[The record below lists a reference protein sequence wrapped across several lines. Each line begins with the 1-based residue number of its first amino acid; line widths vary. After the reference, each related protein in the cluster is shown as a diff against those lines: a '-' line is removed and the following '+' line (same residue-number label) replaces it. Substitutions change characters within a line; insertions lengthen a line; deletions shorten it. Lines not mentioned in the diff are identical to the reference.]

1 MRKVELVAQARR
13 TARSLDSLTVGAPM
27 LTDVVRQAGA
37 VGEPWEP
44 RGMPEHRLRTAR
56 QLEAATRP
64 GDPRCQVVVVSAGDI
79 PAGGTQPFQTLKHQN
94 TGAYAAGEAAV
105 LEHGSPRTP

>member
-1 MRKVELVAQARR
+1 MREVELVARARR

-37 VGEPWEP
+37 VGGPWEP

-56 QLEAATRP
+56 QLAAATRP
-64 GDPRCQVVVVSAGDI
+64 GDPDAR
-79 PAGGTQPFQTLKHQN
+79 L
-94 TGAYAAGEAAV
+94 
-105 LEHGSPRTP
+105 LL

>member
-13 TARSLDSLTVGAPM
+13 TARSLDSLTVCAAM

-44 RGMPEHRLRTAR
+44 RGMRKHRFQDRVRTGT
-56 QLEAATRP
+56 AAPFGVTRTMP
-64 GDPRCQVVVVSAGDI
+64 FVVASAGHT
-79 PAGGTQPFQTLKHQN
+79 PRGGKHTDPYPQAPEY
-94 TGAYAAGEAAV
+94 GRIVRWGRRLY
-105 LEHGSPRTP
+105 